1 MPGIVGYDTFI
12 GERRAADR
20 LWRCDADPGVIDR
33 MVSHLA
39 REAEVGG
46 YDSADELVVA
56 RRRVA
61 SLLGL
66 EHGNVSLSD
75 SGTSATVSL
84 FQAMATAGSSPSGGF
99 IVTDPREFGPNH
111 ELLRRLAA
119 RSGAG
124 IRLLGLTPEGRLDID
139 QLGQLVSAGRV
150 GLVWLSLAHAH
161 AGSTNAVSELVR
173 ALDGRPTETW
183 VVLDAC
189 QSFGQLDDD
198 LAALDPDAVI
208 GTSRKWLRGPRGV
221 GFGWVHPRRLG
232 VRATHEAIVER
243 AVWLRHE
250 LGELPGWRIID
261 DPATASGIVS
271 LAPSGAI
278 GTHADTVG
286 RTQRELAER
295 GVRVTASQ
303 LHHAP
308 IAMESL
314 GVGAAWRP
322 KPISPG
328 MTFAVRWRCSVKRP
342 TDRAGSIVGPY
353 RDGLRHRPH
362 VHVNQHRCTL
372 SVCRT

>member
-1 MPGIVGYDTFI
+1 MLLTACG
-12 GERRAADR
+12 AATP
-20 LWRCDADPGVIDR
+20 APGVIDR

-46 YDSADELVVA
+46 YDAAAEVADELVVA

-221 GFGWVHPRRLG
+221 
-232 VRATHEAIVER
+232 RATHEAIVER

-314 GVGAAWRP
+314 GVGAALRLAPQADQPWNDLRR
-322 KPISPG
+322 
-328 MTFAVRWRCSVKRP
+328 AVEVLGQA
-342 TDRAGSIVGPY
+342 TD
-353 RDGLRHRPH
+353 
-362 VHVNQHRCTL
+362 
-372 SVCRT
+372 

>member
-1 MPGIVGYDTFI
+1 MTPSSESDVLLTACG
-12 GERRAADR
+12 AATP
-20 LWRCDADPGVIDR
+20 APGVIDR

-46 YDSADELVVA
+46 YDAAAEVADELVVA

-221 GFGWVHPRRLG
+221 GFGWVHPGRGAGHPRGDRRAGGLASSRARGVAGMAHHRRPGHGLG
-232 VRATHEAIVER
+232 HRVAGAERSDRHPRRHGGAYAAGTGRTRGAGHGIPASPCPDCHGIARGRSRLAPQADQPWNDLRR
-243 AVWLRHE
+243 AVE
-250 LGELPGWRIID
+250 VLGQ
-261 DPATASGIVS
+261 AT
-271 LAPSGAI
+271 
-278 GTHADTVG
+278 D
-286 RTQRELAER
+286 
-295 GVRVTASQ
+295 
-303 LHHAP
+303 
-308 IAMESL
+308 
-314 GVGAAWRP
+314 
-322 KPISPG
+322 
-328 MTFAVRWRCSVKRP
+328 
-342 TDRAGSIVGPY
+342 
-353 RDGLRHRPH
+353 
-362 VHVNQHRCTL
+362 
-372 SVCRT
+372 

>member
-1 MPGIVGYDTFI
+1 MTPSSESDVLLTACG
-12 GERRAADR
+12 AATP
-20 LWRCDADPGVIDR
+20 APGVIDR

-46 YDSADELVVA
+46 YDAAAEVADELVVA

-208 GTSRKWLRGPRGV
+208 GTSRKWLRGPSRGGVRLGAPSAARGAGHPRGDRRAGGLASSRARGV
-221 GFGWVHPRRLG
+221 AGMAHHRRPGHGLGHRVAGAERSDRHPRRHGGAYAAGTGRTRGAGHGIPASPCPDCHGIARGRSRLAPQADQPWNDL
-232 VRATHEAIVER
+232 RR
-243 AVWLRHE
+243 AVE
-250 LGELPGWRIID
+250 VLGQ
-261 DPATASGIVS
+261 AT
-271 LAPSGAI
+271 
-278 GTHADTVG
+278 D
-286 RTQRELAER
+286 
-295 GVRVTASQ
+295 
-303 LHHAP
+303 
-308 IAMESL
+308 
-314 GVGAAWRP
+314 
-322 KPISPG
+322 
-328 MTFAVRWRCSVKRP
+328 
-342 TDRAGSIVGPY
+342 
-353 RDGLRHRPH
+353 
-362 VHVNQHRCTL
+362 
-372 SVCRT
+372 

>member
-1 MPGIVGYDTFI
+1 MTPSSESDVLLTACG
-12 GERRAADR
+12 AATP
-20 LWRCDADPGVIDR
+20 APGVIDR

-46 YDSADELVVA
+46 YDAAAEVADELVVA

-221 GFGWVHPRRLG
+221 GFGWVHPRRLDDLEPWPSSTPAPLG
-232 VRATHEAIVER
+232 VLERREAAAAPGRGAGHPRGDRRAGGLASSRARGVAGMAHHRRPGHGLGHRVAGAERSDRHPRRHGGAYAAGTGRTRGAGHGIPASPCPDCHGIARGRSRLAPQADQPWNDLRR
-243 AVWLRHE
+243 AVE
-250 LGELPGWRIID
+250 VLGQ
-261 DPATASGIVS
+261 AT
-271 LAPSGAI
+271 
-278 GTHADTVG
+278 D
-286 RTQRELAER
+286 
-295 GVRVTASQ
+295 
-303 LHHAP
+303 
-308 IAMESL
+308 
-314 GVGAAWRP
+314 
-322 KPISPG
+322 
-328 MTFAVRWRCSVKRP
+328 
-342 TDRAGSIVGPY
+342 
-353 RDGLRHRPH
+353 
-362 VHVNQHRCTL
+362 
-372 SVCRT
+372 

>member
-46 YDSADELVVA
+46 YDAAAEVADELVVA

-208 GTSRKWLRGPRGV
+208 GTSRKWLRGPRGAGCGPPTRRSSSGRF
-221 GFGWVHPRRLG
+221 GFVTSSGSCRDGASSTTRPRPRASCRWRRAERSAPTPTRWG
-232 VRATHEAIVER
+232 VRSGNWPNAGCGSRHPSFTMPR
-243 AVWLRHE
+243 LRWNRSGSE
-250 LGELPGWRIID
+250 PPG
-261 DPATASGIVS
+261 
-271 LAPSGAI
+271 APSRSAL
-278 GTHADTVG
+278 
-286 RTQRELAER
+286 E
-295 GVRVTASQ
+295 
-303 LHHAP
+303 
-308 IAMESL
+308 
-314 GVGAAWRP
+314 
-322 KPISPG
+322 
-328 MTFAVRWRCSVKRP
+328 
-342 TDRAGSIVGPY
+342 
-353 RDGLRHRPH
+353 
-362 VHVNQHRCTL
+362 
-372 SVCRT
+372 